1 MQHEGMVRRCPRCQF
16 AGASVDGGCARCGYG
31 RRLGMPS
38 QSLSGSVVTQQKT
51 AISSPLETGVPSLLR
66 VDVLRQ
72 GRYRLVEQVNL
83 PRNQQRQGKAWLA
96 TDARQGGNLVLIRE
110 ILIPALDSP
119 EQEQQFLREVALR
132 VTQLGQH
139 EGFPHVF
146 DMFGERGAYYIV
158 LEHIEGKSLAQLV
171 AEQGVLAERAVADY
185 GRQICKLLSILESQ
199 QPPIV
204 HGAIA
209 PDTII
214 ISPDG
219 KRASLIHVPLS
230 SLPQDL
236 FESNK
241 RNQNAAASGYQAPE
255 QVRGAP
261 ELSSDIYSLG
271 GTLYHA
277 LTGYDPD
284 KHMSFFF
291 PPARRLNPALTSR
304 MEAILS
310 HALRL
315 SLSQRYAE
323 AGEMQSDLDFVLT
336 SYPVTEPNRRLDGRI
351 PADMHNWQERRRR
364 RDRISTASFVLVAA
378 LVCILLLG
386 SIFLAVS
393 HSPSPGAG
401 VNATAT
407 AIAQQTAITQHV
419 AQVQAAIQTERALE
433 AQNFARTGTGIS
445 DGRFV
450 FDTYTGRF
458 DVSLKEQA
466 ARALGRGDI
475 ATAVALYAQAVN
487 VDPAD
492 GEALI
497 YEEDLNIAQ
506 RDLPYVTVVL
516 GLSID
521 GNPSEL
527 ANERSEMQAAFE
539 AQYEINEFG
548 QLPHG
553 LQLRILI
560 ASSGS
565 NDAAAAALAQFITN
579 RVNKADN
586 PDHIISVIGW
596 PSNGATAY
604 ARDSITAAQI
614 PLIAPTASDIT
625 LSHSSPYFF
634 RLSPPDTTQADT
646 MATVVVDQLQARSI
660 LVASDPGDAES
671 AAIAKEFTAKAIA
684 LGAVTVAR
692 PQDTFSEGTTSVAGY
707 QTIVK
712 DAVAS
717 QASVILLPGTDADA
731 VRLAYAIGQAAKS
744 NPTSTILAKLA
755 ILGGPAL
762 DSPLL
767 LGQGNTSDALLA
779 QSDPQDMLRIH
790 FIAYA
795 NLDELSMVKAKQETF
810 PTFVTD
816 WVGLFQK
823 FTNDLY
829 NAPVASQYAMLTY
842 DAVKMVGAA
851 ASSLP
856 NAITGQAIQQAL
868 RSLGTGKT
876 LPYEGVSGQIIFDD
890 QGIPI
895 DKALC
900 VLAVESTASGNIIK
914 LQQVLGTY

>member
-1 MQHEGMVRRCPRCQF
+1 MQHEGMIRRCPRCQF
-16 AGASVDGGCARCGYG
+16 AGALVDGGCARCGYG
-31 RRLGMPS
+31 RRLGIS
-38 QSLSGSVVTQQKT
+38 SKSLSGSVVTQQKT
-51 AISSPLETGVPSLLR
+51 VTSSRLEAGVPSLLR
-66 VDVLRQ
+66 VDMLRQ

-83 PRNQQRQGKAWLA
+83 PRNQRQQGKAWLA
-96 TDARQGGNLVLIRE
+96 TDARQGGSLVVISE
-110 ILIPALDSP
+110 ILIPAFESP
-119 EQEQQFLREVALR
+119 EQEQQFLRGVAMR

-139 EGFPHVF
+139 EGFPRVF
-146 DMFGERGAYYIV
+146 DMFGERGAYYVV
-158 LEHIEGKSLAQLV
+158 LEYIEGKSLKQLFS
-171 AEQGVLAERAVADY
+171 EQGVLPERAVADY
-185 GRQICKLLSILESQ
+185 GRQICRLLNILATQ
-199 QPPIV
+199 QPPLV
-204 HGAIA
+204 HGAIT

-214 ISPDG
+214 ISSDG
-219 KRASLIHVPLS
+219 KRASLIHVPLHPLSPDS
-230 SLPQDL
+230 SD
-236 FESNK
+236 SNN

-315 SLSQRYAE
+315 SLSQRYAD

-336 SYPVTEPNRRLDGRI
+336 SYPITEPNRRVDGRM
-351 PADMHNWQERRRR
+351 PVDMHNWQERRRR
-364 RDRISTASFVLVAA
+364 RDRISTASFVMVAA

-386 SIFLAVS
+386 SLVLAVS
-393 HSPSPGAG
+393 HSPSSVVG
-401 VNATAT
+401 VSATT
-407 AIAQQTAITQHV
+407 AIAQQTARTQHV
-419 AQVQAAIQTERALE
+419 VQVQAAIQAERALE
-433 AQNFARTGTGIS
+433 AQNFARTGVGIS

-450 FDTYTGRF
+450 FDTFAGRY

-466 ARALGRGDI
+466 ARVLQRGDI
-475 ATAVALYAQAVN
+475 ATAAALYAQAVN
-487 VDPAD
+487 ADPTD

-497 YEEDLNIAQ
+497 YDEDLNIAQ
-506 RDLPYVTVVL
+506 RDLPYVTIVL
-516 GLSID
+516 GLGIT
-521 GNPSEL
+521 GNPTDL

-539 AQYEINEFG
+539 AQYEINEFS

-565 NDAAAAALAQFITN
+565 NAAAAATLVQFITN

-586 PDHIISVIGW
+586 PDHIISVVGW

-604 ARDSITAAQI
+604 ARDGITAAQI
-614 PLIAPTASDIT
+614 PLISPTTSDVT

-634 RLSPPDTTQADT
+634 RLSSPDTTQADD
-646 MATVVVDQLQARSI
+646 MATVAVDQLQARSI
-660 LVASDPGDAES
+660 LVARDPGDAES
-671 AAIAKEFTAKAIA
+671 ATVAKEFTAKAIT
-684 LGAVTVAR
+684 LGAAVVAR
-692 PQDTFSEGTTSVAGY
+692 PQDTFSEGVTSVADY

-712 DAVAS
+712 DAVAGK
-717 QASVILLPGTDADA
+717 ATVILLPGTDADA

-744 NPTSTILAKLA
+744 DPTNTILAKLA

-767 LGQGNTSDALLA
+767 LGQGDTSDALLA
-779 QSDPQDMLRIH
+779 QSDPQAMLRIH
-790 FIAYA
+790 FLAYA
-795 NLDELSMVKAKQETF
+795 NPGELSMMKAAQTAF
-810 PTFVTD
+810 PTFATD

-823 FTNDLY
+823 FTNTLY

-842 DAVKMVGAA
+842 DAVKIIGAA
-851 ASSLP
+851 AASGP
-856 NAITGQAIQQAL
+856 DTVTGQAIQQAL
-868 RSLGTGKT
+868 RSFGAGRT
-876 LPYEGVSGQIIFDD
+876 LPYEGVSGRIVFDG
-890 QGIPI
+890 QGNPI

-900 VLAVESTASGNIIK
+900 VLAVESSASGNVIK
-914 LQQVLGTY
+914 LEQVLGTY